1 MVTTTKTDTMLM
13 LKRSY
18 QLVSSGKGRG
28 KSELRDSAR
37 NGLVVYTGT
46 YKQCVAEA
54 KRLGVW
60 YS

>member
-1 MVTTTKTDTMLM
+1 MKTQVSNMLM

-18 QLVSSGKGRG
+18 QLVSGTGKESN
-28 KSELRDSAR
+28 KAELRDSAR
-37 NGLVVYTGT
+37 NNMVVFSGT

-54 KRLGVW
+54 KKRGIW